1 MNDHV
6 LDLTRYAWKQRHGDL
21 EAIGTWL
28 LHRDGPLPCL
38 VLKPTSAQ
46 RHDQFIPC
54 VVLQKNAWIWS
65 EAIGDGAEAAR
76 TAYDFTCALGL
87 SPHNASNIIR
97 VASIIRDHI
106 GDLLGIPPMPAERE
120 VVGEVTITDERGR
133 VTEREITARV

>member
-6 LDLTRYAWKQRHGDL
+6 LDLTRYAWKQQHGDL

-54 VVLQKNAWIWS
+54 VVLQKDAWIWS

-76 TAYDFTCALGL
+76 SAYDFACALGL
-87 SPHNASNIIR
+87 SPHNSTNIIR

>member
-6 LDLTRYAWKQRHGDL
+6 LDLTRTAWKQAHGDL

-38 VLKPTSAQ
+38 VLKPRNAQ

-54 VVLQKNAWIWS
+54 VVLQKNAWVWS

-76 TAYDFTCALGL
+76 TAYEFAGALGL
-87 SPHNASNIIR
+87 DTHNSTNIIR

-106 GDLLGIPPMPAERE
+106 GDILNIPPMPMERE
-120 VVGEVTITDERGR
+120 VVGEATVTDERGR
-133 VTEREITARV
+133 VTEREIMARV

>member
-6 LDLTRYAWKQRHGDL
+6 LDLTRYAWRQQHGDL

-76 TAYDFTCALGL
+76 AAYDFACALGL
-87 SPHNASNIIR
+87 SPHNSTNIIR

-120 VVGEVTITDERGR
+120 VVGEATITDECGR